1 MKTKC
6 KRLLSLLLVFV
17 LVLGL
22 MPSVYAATDEGT
34 QPTTEPAVTEAAT
47 EPVGDTEPTV
57 PETTG
62 ATEATDP
69 SESTEGTQA
78 TEAPTEAEEEETEPS
93 EDSDEDWTQPPE
105 DDGMTPEEWDLL
117 RWAELEAQLPDPIE
131 EYFPFA
137 PEIKYPYG
145 EPQDNFYPSSLLEGD
160 NRPMMFAANPYAV
173 APLADMDAIPDEMYD
188 NSILRALEY
197 TGYDVQWLKDNGY
210 LYVAEYVSSNIN
222 NYRPEVLSNIGY
234 DDYSPF
240 LNGDETVS
248 NSGTATGKAPDI
260 AKFEANGLVCASFV
274 SYYINNYL
282 PNIEGVD
289 TSHIHEAIKATTM
302 NGGSYS
308 TASVWSWETGLT
320 NLANTPGSGVTK
332 YTDETTAYANIVP
345 GDIIVF
351 SRDGELVHVAIYA
364 GTYSMWNIRGTN
376 RGEKH
381 FIIHVGNSRGPEIS
395 TTEYLAKS
403 GTAKASVATAWYHLD
418 LGTTVDQTGF
428 IEVYKEDTN
437 GNDLAGAKFKAVNQD
452 TGDTFYIGPT
462 NSSGYAK
469 SGELPFGTYVI
480 TETTYPTGYGPYGT
494 TTWTKTLD
502 KDTPN
507 HTITI
512 TAVNEKITGGLTIQ
526 KATNTGNDL
535 DGWTFGVYT
544 DAACTKHISGSPFTT
559 PANGKI
565 VITGLEPG
573 TYYVKET
580 SSSIDFW
587 VTDNGVKSVKV
598 TDGSNETVYVTN
610 TNYGYGKIIKKTNT
624 GTSLSGW
631 KFNVYT
637 DSALTQKVTGSP
649 FTTGSDGTI
658 VMDLLPGTYYVQEV
672 DESDKYPDWAFDTT
686 VRTLKVEVNTTKSVT
701 FTNNQA
707 GYAEIV
713 KKTNTGGSLGGWKFN
728 VYSDVDCTKPIAG
741 SPFTTDTDGVIT
753 VKVAPGTYYVK
764 EVDESDEYPLWNF
777 DTTTRKVV
785 VKAGETGSVNFTNTH
800 YGYGQIVKKTNTGGT
815 LDGWKFNI
823 YSDEACTKLVSGS
836 PFTTDSQGLIAAR
849 LLPGTYWVKEVDESS
864 KRPDWEFD
872 TATRKLTVTAGST
885 SSVTFNNKHFG
896 YAQIVKE
903 TSTGKDLAGWKFNIY
918 KDEACTTLV
927 DGSPFTSG
935 DDGTI
940 KVKLLPGTYWV
951 QEIDESDEN
960 PDWTYDTTV
969 RKVTVTAGDVA
980 KVTFTNTHFGYAE
993 IQKTTNTGKDLG
1005 GWKFDIFTDA
1015 DCTQKVTGS
1024 PFTTDE
1030 AGKMSVRLLPGTCY
1044 VQEVDESAA
1053 NPDWVYDSKVHIVT
1067 VKAGETVSVKLEN
1080 QQMGRMKLIKA
1091 MPDGGHISGWAFDIY
1106 RKSDNAHMGTFTSGE
1121 DGTIISDWFLPG
1133 EYLVYEQLDEQSVYW
1148 CESQNPQEVI
1158 IKAGETAEVTF
1169 TNRLKPGKI
1178 SIQKVDITG
1187 SPLAGAEFL
1196 LEWSV
1201 DGKTWQP
1208 VSHTDSQYVL
1218 EGTCTSPGLT
1228 NGRLIS
1234 GEDGIVEFTGL
1245 HPERQYRL
1253 TETAA
1258 PDGYQLLADT
1268 AYEGG
1273 LPVDTEL
1280 TIQLTV
1286 VNVPTFELPK
1296 TGSKSMLLMPIS
1308 LALAAAMCGGILLI
1322 SKRKKQ

>member
-47 EPVGDTEPTV
+47 ETVGDTEPTV

-62 ATEATDP
+62 AAEATDP

-78 TEAPTEAEEEETEPS
+78 TEAPTEAEEEETEPP

-173 APLADMDAIPDEMYD
+173 APLADMNAIPDEMYD

-248 NSGTATGKAPDI
+248 NSGTPTGKAPDI

-282 PNIEGVD
+282 PNIEGMD

-535 DGWTFGVYT
+535 DGWVFGVYT
-544 DAACTKHISGSPFTT
+544 DAACTKPIPGSPFTT

-565 VITGLEPG
+565 TITGLEPG

-580 SSSIDFW
+580 SSSIDYW

-624 GTSLSGW
+624 GTNLSGW
-631 KFNVYT
+631 KFNIYT
-637 DSALTQKVTGSP
+637 NSALTQKVPGSP
-649 FTTGSDGTI
+649 FTTDANGLI
-658 VMDLLPGTYYVQEV
+658 VMDLEPGTYYVQEV

-785 VKAGETGSVNFTNTH
+785 VKAGETGSVTFTNTH

-836 PFTTDSQGLIAAR
+836 PFTTDSQGLITAR

-872 TATRKLTVTAGST
+872 TATRKLTVTAGNT

-935 DDGTI
+935 EDGTI
-940 KVKLLPGTYWV
+940 KVKLAPGTYWV

-969 RKVTVTAGDVA
+969 RKVTVAAGDVA
-980 KVTFTNTHFGYAE
+980 RVTFTNTHFGYAE
-993 IQKTTNTGKDLG
+993 IQKATNTGKDLG
-1005 GWKFDIFTDA
+1005 GWKFDIYTDA

-1024 PFTTDE
+1024 PFTTDNE
-1030 AGKMSVRLLPGTCY
+1030 GKMSVRLLPGTY
-1044 VQEVDESAA
+1044 FVQEVDESTAH
-1053 NPDWVYDSKVHIVT
+1053 PDWVFDTKVHVVT

-1080 QQMGRMKLIKA
+1080 KQMGRAKLIKA
-1091 MPDGGHISGWAFDIY
+1091 MPDGGPVSGWVFDIY
-1106 RKSDNAHMGTFTSGE
+1106 RKSDNAHIGTFASGD
-1121 DGTIISDWFLPG
+1121 DGTILTDYLLPDT
-1133 EYLVYEQLDEQSVYW
+1133 YLVYEQLDEQSVYW
-1148 CESQNPQEVI
+1148 CESENPREVI
-1158 IKAGETAEVTF
+1158 IKAEETAEVTF

-1187 SPLAGAEFL
+1187 EPLAGAEFL

-1201 DGKTWQP
+1201 DGTNWQP

-1234 GEDGIVEFTGL
+1234 DETGLVEFTGL
-1245 HPERQYRL
+1245 HPERLYRL

-1258 PDGYQLLADT
+1258 PEGYQLLADT

-1273 LPVDTEL
+1273 LPADKEL

-1296 TGSKSMLLMPIS
+1296 TGSKSLMLMPVA
-1308 LALAAAMCGGILLI
+1308 LALAAAMCGAILYV
-1322 SKRKKQ
+1322 SKRKEQ

>member
-34 QPTTEPAVTEAAT
+34 QPTTEPAVTEATT
-47 EPVGDTEPTV
+47 ETAGEVPTV

-62 ATEATDP
+62 ATEPTDP
-69 SESTEGTQA
+69 SESTEGTEA
-78 TEAPTEAEEEETEPS
+78 TEEPTES
-93 EDSDEDWTQPPE
+93 EEDWTQPPE
-105 DDGMTPEEWDLL
+105 DDGMSLEEWDQL
-117 RWAELEAQLPDPIE
+117 RFDALSCELPAPIE
-131 EYFPFA
+131 EYFPFE
-137 PEIKYPYG
+137 PSIQYPYG
-145 EPQDNFYPSSLLEGD
+145 IPVENFYPSEVLGENPFGVA
-160 NRPMMFAANPYAV
+160 MFASDPYAV
-173 APLADMDAIPDEMYD
+173 APLADMSAIPENMYD
-188 NSILRALEY
+188 NAILRALEY

-210 LYVAEYVSSNIN
+210 LYVAQYVSSNIN
-222 NYRPEVLSNIGY
+222 SSNPDVLSDIGY
-234 DDYSPF
+234 DDYAPF
-240 LNGDETVS
+240 LNGDETVADS
-248 NSGTATGKAPDI
+248 STVSGKAPDI
-260 AKFEANGLVCASFV
+260 AKFEEQGLVCASFV
-274 SYYINNYL
+274 SYFINNYL
-282 PNIEGVD
+282 PNIEGIN

-302 NGGSYS
+302 NNGSYS
-308 TASVWSWETGLT
+308 TASVWSWSTGLN
-320 NLANTPGSGVTK
+320 NLAAKAGSGVTK
-332 YTDETTAYANIVP
+332 YTDATTAYANLVP
-345 GDIIVF
+345 GDVIIF
-351 SRDGELVHVAIYA
+351 SDSDGDLAHAAIYA
-364 GTYSMWNIRGTN
+364 GTYDFYNTSGTN
-376 RGEKH
+376 RGKYH

-395 TTEYLAKS
+395 TVEYMANAGSKS
-403 GTAKASVATAWYHLD
+403 SSPSAWYHLD
-418 LGTTVDQTGF
+418 VNDIVNETGF

-437 GNDLAGAKFKAVNQD
+437 GNDLSGAKFKAVDQA
-452 TGDTFYIGPT
+452 TGDVFYIGPT

-469 SGELPFGTYVI
+469 SGELPFGTYKV
-480 TETTYPTGYGPYGT
+480 TETVFPTGYGPSGT
-494 TTWTKTLD
+494 TQWTVTLD
-502 KDTPN
+502 KNTPN

-535 DGWTFGVYT
+535 DGWVFGVYT
-544 DAACTKHISGSPFTT
+544 DAACTKPIPGSPFTT
-559 PANGKI
+559 PSNGKI
-565 VITGLEPG
+565 TITGLEPG

-580 SSSIDFW
+580 SSSIDYW

-624 GTSLSGW
+624 GTNLSGW

-637 DSALTQKVTGSP
+637 NSALTQKVPGSP
-649 FTTGSDGTI
+649 FTTDANGLI
-658 VMDLLPGTYYVQEV
+658 VMDLEPGTYYVQEV

-728 VYSDVDCTKPIAG
+728 VYSDVDCTKLVAG

-785 VKAGETGSVNFTNTH
+785 VKAGETGSVTFNNTH

-849 LLPGTYWVKEVDESS
+849 LLPGTYWVKEVDESN

-872 TATRKLTVTAGST
+872 TATRKLTVTAGNT

-935 DDGTI
+935 EDGTI
-940 KVKLLPGTYWV
+940 KVKLAPGTYWV

-969 RKVTVTAGDVA
+969 RKVTVAAGDVA

-1005 GWKFDIFTDA
+1005 GWKFDIYTDA

-1024 PFTTDE
+1024 PFTTDNE
-1030 AGKMSVRLLPGTCY
+1030 GKMSVRLLPGTY
-1044 VQEVDESAA
+1044 FVQEVDESAA
-1053 NPDWVYDSKVHIVT
+1053 HPDWVFDTKVHVVT
-1067 VKAGETVSVKLEN
+1067 VKAGETASVKLEN
-1080 QQMGRMKLIKA
+1080 KQMGRAKLIKA
-1091 MPDGGHISGWAFDIY
+1091 MPDGGPVSGWVFDIY
-1106 RKSDNAHMGTFTSGE
+1106 RKSDNAHMGTFASGE
-1121 DGTIISDWFLPG
+1121 DGTILTDYLLPDT
-1133 EYLVYEQLDEQSVYW
+1133 YLVYEQLDEQSIYW
-1148 CESQNPQEVI
+1148 CESENPQEVI

-1187 SPLAGAEFL
+1187 EPLAGAEFL

-1201 DGKTWQP
+1201 DGTNWKP

-1218 EGTCTSPGLT
+1218 EGICTSEGLV

-1234 GEDGIVEFTGL
+1234 DETGLVEFTGL
-1245 HPERQYRL
+1245 HPERLYRL

-1258 PDGYQLLADT
+1258 PEGYQLLADT

-1273 LPVDTEL
+1273 LPADKEL

-1296 TGSKSMLLMPIS
+1296 TGSKSLMLMPVA
-1308 LALAAAMCGGILLI
+1308 LALAAAMCGAILYV
-1322 SKRKKQ
+1322 SKRKEQ